1 MENEFEYKSGF
12 VGVLGRPNVG
22 KSTFINAIMGQKI
35 AAVSPRPQ
43 TTRRQQMGILTL
55 DEAQVI
61 FTDTPGVHHA
71 KHKLG
76 NYMNEEAILA
86 LEDSDVL
93 LFIVDVTEKPH
104 DEDRMI
110 AEMLREVSPLVKI
123 FLLLNKI
130 DQVNDE
136 QFEESKKVYQELVPA
151 AEVVGISAIQSKGIE
166 DLLSNIIQALPDHPP
181 FFPPDQITDLYERE
195 IAADLIREAALN
207 ILRHEV
213 PHSIAVRID
222 EFTEREDDSAYIAAT
237 LLVERE
243 SQKGIVVGS
252 GGRMIKRIGTAAR
265 VSIEEMSG
273 RKIFLRLRVKV
284 RKNWRNDEKALK
296 LFGFRGKGRGL

>member
-35 AAVSPRPQ
+35 AAVSSRPQ

-55 DEAQVI
+55 DGAQVI
-61 FTDTPGVHHA
+61 FTDTPGVHRA

-76 NYMNEEAILA
+76 KYMNEEAILA

-93 LFIVDVTEKPH
+93 LFIVDVSEKPH
-104 DEDRMI
+104 DEDIMI
-110 AEMLREVSPLVKI
+110 AEMLREVSPVVKI
-123 FLLLNKI
+123 FLALNKA
-130 DQVNDE
+130 DLL
-136 QFEESKKVYQELVPA
+136 EEAQKEEMLSAFQDIVPA
-151 AEVVGISAIQSKGIE
+151 AQPVWISARKMDGVQ
-166 DLLSNIIQALPDHPP
+166 DLLEKIIAVLPEHPP

-207 ILRHEV
+207 NLMHEV

-222 EFTEREDDSAYIAAT
+222 EFTERVDDSAYIAAT
-237 LLVERE
+237 ILVERE
-243 SQKGIVVGS
+243 SQKGIVVGY
-252 GGRMIKRIGTAAR
+252 GGKMIKRLGIIAR
-265 VSIEEMSG
+265 QSIEEMSG
-273 RKIFLRLRVKV
+273 RKIFLQLRVKV
-284 RKNWRNDEKALK
+284 RKNWRNDEKALR